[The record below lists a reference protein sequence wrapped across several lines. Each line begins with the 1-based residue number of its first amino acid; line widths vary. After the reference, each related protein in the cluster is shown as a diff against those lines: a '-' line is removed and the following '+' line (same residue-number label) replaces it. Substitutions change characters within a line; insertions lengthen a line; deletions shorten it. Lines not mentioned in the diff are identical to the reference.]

1 MKRITVHRMLC
12 FALATLA
19 LSGAVQA
26 QTLVNG
32 VKSLKT
38 KTPTVAPMVLGAP
51 PSPTPDPKDR
61 VQWGDKKD
69 PIPIGTSLTMDAAP
83 ITTTTSTSPATHRS
97 RAQSVPEPATL
108 GLLALGALAL
118 RRRRVR

>member
-1 MKRITVHRMLC
+1 MLC
-12 FALATLA
+12 FTLAALA
-19 LSGAVQA
+19 LSGGAQA

-32 VKSLKT
+32 VKALKT
-38 KTPTVAPMVLGAP
+38 KTPAAAPTMAPMALEATP
-51 PSPTPDPKDR
+51 APTPDPKDR

-69 PIPIGTSLTMDAAP
+69 PIPIGASLTLDAAP
-83 ITTTTSTSPATHRS
+83 TTSTAPTSPATHRS

-118 RRRRVR
+118 RRRRLRESL